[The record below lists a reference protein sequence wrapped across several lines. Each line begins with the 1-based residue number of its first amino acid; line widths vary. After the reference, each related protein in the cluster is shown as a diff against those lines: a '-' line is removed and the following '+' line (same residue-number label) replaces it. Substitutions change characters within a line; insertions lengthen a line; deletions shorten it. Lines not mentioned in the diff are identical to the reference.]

1 MNGTVLNCTSL
12 FSQCDTT
19 YLTGNQTI
27 TFSDFMSGVYYI
39 DGNFKIDQ
47 GVTVYVKP
55 FTSGGCGKLEIHAD
69 NITIKGEINGDYA
82 GFPGGIP
89 GNGASLA
96 SSLTGHA
103 AALTGCNSKDDA
115 GVVSVEGGKAGAAG
129 MGSGSGMAGTD
140 GSAGSGPKQR
150 CGNSNDTYGMIPGSG
165 GAGGGG
171 GASYGG
177 TGTPGI
183 AGGNGSG
190 THVGNNS
197 TVSPEYAVLA
207 GNGGTGGTT
216 GAVYGTESGDDIE
229 PGSGG
234 AGAGG
239 GGRSYDAGL
248 AGARGGN
255 GGGLVILEAV
265 HELTIEGMISVNGEN
280 GSVGGHA
287 GSGGATEKCC
297 SDGCDDCGEAN
308 MSAGAGGGSGAGAGS
323 GGGILLR
330 SETASISGTLNA
342 AGGTGGNG
350 GNAGVGIT
358 CNYGGNI
365 FCSSGSITTGNGQA
379 GGKGGDGGGGRIK
392 IFTGLCSP
400 GQVNP
405 VTSVLGGGNAA
416 QGTYVHVC
424 AASVGLET
432 VEELRFSIYPNPAGS
447 FVTVDLLNVTGTE
460 NKLVLTDTKGA
471 VLLTETTTNTTVAW
485 SLEGL
490 NSGMY
495 FLTIQS
501 NGQTVA
507 TKIIKQ

>member
-1 MNGTVLNCTSL
+1 MNSAVMSCTSL

-27 TFSDFMSGVYYI
+27 NFSDFMSGVYYI
-39 DGNFKIDQ
+39 DGNFKINA

-55 FTSGGCGKLEIHAD
+55 FTSGGCGQLEIHAD
-69 NITIKGEINGDYA
+69 NITIQGEINGDYA
-82 GFPGGIP
+82 GFPGGNP
-89 GNGASLA
+89 GNGGSVV
-96 SSLTGHA
+96 SSSTGHS

-115 GVVSVEGGKAGAAG
+115 GIVSVDAGKAGVAG
-129 MGSGSGMAGTD
+129 YGSGSGSAGTD

-177 TGTPGI
+177 VGIPGN

-207 GNGGTGGTT
+207 GNGGTGGEA
-216 GAVYGTESGDDIE
+216 GSVYGTETGDDIE
-229 PGSGG
+229 LGSGG
-234 AGAGG
+234 SGAGG

-248 AGARGGN
+248 PGTRGGN
-255 GGGLVILEAV
+255 GGGLIILEAV
-265 HELTIEGMISVNGEN
+265 TELTIEGTISANGEN

-308 MSAGAGGGSGAGAGS
+308 MSSGAGGGAGAGAGS

-330 SETASISGTLNA
+330 SETAFITGTLNST
-342 AGGTGGNG
+342 GGTGGNG
-350 GNAGVGIT
+350 GNAGVGVT

-416 QGTYVHVC
+416 EGTYAHVC
-424 AASVGLET
+424 AAFVGIEA
-432 VEELRFSIYPNPAGS
+432 VEELRFSIYPNPVTS
-447 FVTVDLLNVTGTE
+447 FVTVELLNANGVE
-460 NKLVLTDTKGA
+460 NKLMLMDTKGA
-471 VLLTETTTNTTVAW
+471 VLRTEITTNTTIT
-485 SLEGL
+485 LPLDDL

-495 FLTIQS
+495 FLSIES